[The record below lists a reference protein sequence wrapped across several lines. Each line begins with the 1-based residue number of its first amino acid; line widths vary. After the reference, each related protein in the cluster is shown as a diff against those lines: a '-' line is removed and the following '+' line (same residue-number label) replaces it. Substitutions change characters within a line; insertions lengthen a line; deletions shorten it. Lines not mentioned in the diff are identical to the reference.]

1 MIPGGALEL
10 DHVLLAAVDLDE
22 ASHVLEARHSLTVV
36 GGGRHPGWGTAN
48 RIVPLGDAYLE
59 LVAAADEAEAA
70 CTAFGRWVLAGRA
83 SPFAP
88 LGWAVRT
95 ANLDG
100 EAARLGLTASD
111 GVRERPDGSVL
122 RWRLAGVDESA
133 AEPFR
138 PFFIEWPP
146 CPCRCG
152 EARPRSPRSCCAA
165 TQASS
170 PWGRAESR
178 RSSISC
184 GSRRTRASSCAS
196 RLCSSSARG
205 SVSGRRRPARISS
218 SSTPP
223 SRPPYVV

>member
-22 ASHVLEARHSLTVV
+22 ASHVLEARHGLTVV

-100 EAARLGLTASD
+100 QAARLGLTASD

-138 PFFIEWPP
+138 PFFIEWAPGSSFP
-146 CPCRCG
+146 GRGAAGSTHLDRLELSGDEQRLAAWVGDARLPVSVRRGAPAVTAVVLRGDSG
-152 EARPRSPRSCCAA
+152 ELALG
-165 TQASS
+165 Q
-170 PWGRAESR
+170 G
-178 RSSISC
+178 
-184 GSRRTRASSCAS
+184 
-196 RLCSSSARG
+196 
-205 SVSGRRRPARISS
+205 
-218 SSTPP
+218 
-223 SRPPYVV
+223 